1 MQNLSLF
8 QSFRLRTFLSTK
20 RSLQYFG
27 THMSGPFRKLNV
39 FLVKEAMF
47 YSADR
52 WKIEIPINSNV
63 LYSLFKDYINLYS
76 FLSCACVYLCVF
88 LPFNRKSFFRLQQM
102 DILEGKDKQ
111 SLCQGHYPRYFYKVL
126 STSII
131 HLQKRNSSLPIT
143 RKKRTSYMHW

>member
-1 MQNLSLF
+1 MYDVMQNLSLF
-8 QSFRLRTFLSTK
+8 QSFPLRTFLSTN

-52 WKIEIPINSNV
+52 WKIEIPINSDV

-76 FLSCACVYLCVF
+76 FLSCACVCISVCF
-88 LPFNRKSFFRLQQM
+88 MPFNRKCFFRLQQM
-102 DILEGKDKQ
+102 DILEGTDKQ
-111 SLCQGHYPRYFYKVL
+111 SLCRGHYPRYFYKVL
-126 STSII
+126 STSIT
-131 HLQKRNSSLPIT
+131 HLQNEIPA
-143 RKKRTSYMHW
+143 YP

>member
-1 MQNLSLF
+1 
-8 QSFRLRTFLSTK
+8 
-20 RSLQYFG
+20 
-27 THMSGPFRKLNV
+27 MSGPFRKLNL

-47 YSADR
+47 YKADR
-52 WKIEIPINSNV
+52 WKIEISINSNV

-76 FLSCACVYLCVF
+76 FLSCACVCISVCF
-88 LPFNRKSFFRLQQM
+88 MPFNRKSFFRLQQT
-102 DILEGKDKQ
+102 DILEGKDKE

-143 RKKRTSYMHW
+143 RKKRTWYMHWWKGEEGKEATLI